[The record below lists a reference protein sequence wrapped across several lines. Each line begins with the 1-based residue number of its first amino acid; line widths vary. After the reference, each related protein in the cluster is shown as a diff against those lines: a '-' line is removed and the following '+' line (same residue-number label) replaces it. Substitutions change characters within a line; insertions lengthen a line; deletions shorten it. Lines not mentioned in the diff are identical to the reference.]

1 MNKIISPVKAQTI
14 IKKIKLTGEKITV
27 IGGCFDILHIG
38 HIKFIQDA
46 EKLGDKLFI
55 FLEPDEKVRQLKGN
69 QRPIFFQ
76 QERAEMLASLTSVA
90 YIIMLPVLDTNA
102 AYDELIKKLQ
112 PDVIAVTDN
121 DPLIARKKNQA
132 EKSGGKLILL
142 PFHKSL
148 SSSKISEILKEE
160 HL

>member
-102 AYDELIKKLQ
+102 AYD
-112 PDVIAVTDN
+112 
-121 DPLIARKKNQA
+121 
-132 EKSGGKLILL
+132 
-142 PFHKSL
+142 
-148 SSSKISEILKEE
+148 
-160 HL
+160 